1 MISVGSIYVNGRLC
15 WKNPKKIRAL
25 ILRMH
30 HFPYSFCKSKCG
42 EFSRQKTKY
51 GAQNTHAPIFFFNT
65 LLINWTFTVVFLY
78 TGTLVNKV
86 KWQVCLISFLLSFNK
101 QQKFYI
107 QSILFVLSSLQP
119 QVNWLSTFR
128 LIYEKVSTKIDVIY
142 TKTFGGKIW
151 TNLHR
156 VFPCKFFWQKF
167 EQRFLKKCPPKNN

>member
-1 MISVGSIYVNGRLC
+1 MFTAVYVEKTLKKYGRSYFACIIFLIHSVSPNVAN
-15 WKNPKKIRAL
+15 
-25 ILRMH
+25 
-30 HFPYSFCKSKCG
+30 FPAK
-42 EFSRQKTKY
+42 RQY
-51 GAQNTHAPIFFFNT
+51 GAQNTHAPIFFLNT

-156 VFPCKFFWQKF
+156 VFPCNFFWQKF